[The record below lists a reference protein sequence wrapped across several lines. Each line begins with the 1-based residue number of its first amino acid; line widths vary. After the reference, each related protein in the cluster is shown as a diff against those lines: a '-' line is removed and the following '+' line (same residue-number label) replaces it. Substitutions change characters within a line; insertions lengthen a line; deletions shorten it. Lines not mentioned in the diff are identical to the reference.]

1 MLGPIAGMG
10 RNHEDQSSTSRLLPL
25 WWSKRSPDRELTVLM
40 PVYVHSSS
48 GQGEERHSQTFWG
61 GNIWVD
67 LLEHG
72 IRERGFLWPLTRY
85 RTGKDTTRLDVLGL
99 FSKQHEPG
107 FAGMNLGRA
116 AGAGVDGH
124 VHMHLV
130 PRWSGDANFMTT
142 VGDSKVLPEDLLV
155 TYDRLY
161 EAIAR
166 GKRTGNRR

>member
-1 MLGPIAGMG
+1 MDYVSKSNRVTGCLFCRLKRKGDDRDRLILRRHKNAYLLLNAYPYNSGHLMVAVTRHVGKIAKLTAPERRDLWDLVALGETIVE
-10 RNHEDQSSTSRLLPL
+10 RVYH
-25 WWSKRSPDRELTVLM
+25 PD
-40 PVYVHSSS
+40 
-48 GQGEERHSQTFWG
+48 GF
-61 GNIWVD
+61 NC
-67 LLEHG
+67 G
-72 IRERGFLWPLTRY
+72 I
-85 RTGKDTTRLDVLGL
+85 
-99 FSKQHEPG
+99 
-107 FAGMNLGRA
+107 NLGRA

-166 GKRTGNRR
+166 LKARR